1 VTHSSPARL
10 AAAALLAFTFA
21 LVPGP
26 AGAANARSQRTALP
40 APSASVK
47 AKLLAYG
54 TRCTAVGKRS
64 QARVKGSEFAKC
76 LDAMARLGS
85 GRTSSPLVA
94 CRSLSAKA
102 AKRRTQSP
110 RARCMAAGAKVL
122 RDRRRALAADPAGGG
137 RANDEPADAG
147 DDVSI
152 EDGSG
157 ETTTPEDGS
166 GDIPP
171 EDPTADDGPLDP
183 DDGT

>member
-1 VTHSSPARL
+1 VTHVPALRI
-10 AAAALLAFTFA
+10 AAAALLALTFS
-21 LVPGP
+21 LVPGTV
-26 AGAANARSQRTALP
+26 AANARSQRAALP
-40 APSASVK
+40 SPSASVK

-54 TRCTAVGKRS
+54 TRCATVGKRK

-102 AKRRTQSP
+102 AKRRSRSP

-122 RDRRRALAADPAGGG
+122 RDRRRALAGPGAGSSGTQS
-137 RANDEPADAG
+137 DDDAENG

-152 EDGSG
+152 EDDSG
-157 ETTTPEDGS
+157 EPATPEDAAGETA
-166 GDIPP
+166 P
-171 EDPTADDGPLDP
+171 EDPTADDGPFDP
-183 DDGT
+183 EDDT